1 MLQRIQNDK
10 YAVASY
16 LNNVLIL
23 KIAAHGAVV
32 YFWIQFAYIC
42 VMETGMK
49 SVIFLSVIAFYIY
62 PGVMFETQKLE
73 DILFRYQQLCYRLIR

>member
-1 MLQRIQNDK
+1 
-10 YAVASY
+10 
-16 LNNVLIL
+16 
-23 KIAAHGAVV
+23 
-32 YFWIQFAYIC
+32 
-42 VMETGMK
+42 MK